1 MKRLSKMLILMPVLN
16 NATAEDSLDTAM
28 SESNLASIDLCLDTN
43 KYPLDESISPQEEF
57 WSYVN

>member
-1 MKRLSKMLILMPVLN
+1 MPVLN